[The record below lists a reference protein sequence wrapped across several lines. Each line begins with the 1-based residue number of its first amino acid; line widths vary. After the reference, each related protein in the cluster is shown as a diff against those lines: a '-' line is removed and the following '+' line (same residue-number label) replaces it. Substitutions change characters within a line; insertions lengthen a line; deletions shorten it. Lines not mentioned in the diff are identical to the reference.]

1 MGDLFPVAR
10 LLCVFC
16 LIGGAIAQEPDALY
30 ISPAGHNYRADAMP
44 LQSAETVRASLL
56 LAREMGIRRVYWRGF
71 QERYLNRHGKFQ
83 KENHL
88 LADYWSWLR
97 ELDETRDIHRAAVKA
112 GEEAGLEM
120 WGVFGLFDLGSDPRE
135 DAYAAAAAGHGPAVF
150 DDSLRLEFPDEIPKD
165 RHGIRSQ
172 CGTLRFTNPEVRKK
186 LIARLVALMD
196 EGYQGLLLYTYSE
209 NLSLWFEGEFD
220 RHGGGP
226 LTGEEVTL
234 FVRELRGALVKTNKR
249 LALQVD
255 PRAAFRYLPSPWLGL
270 TSTANVIGNIS
281 IAWKDWLRDGV
292 VDEIIFSVPVDAGPE
307 AVALAKEMT
316 EQFPKTGFSLLARNT
331 IPPPSSIALTVDA
344 RSVDWR
350 AKFLHRALSVNELR
364 PWAESVE
371 GRPVLSAAD
380 SATVVATMSALCK
393 SPSSAS
399 AIWLTDQVRNRHEFS
414 VRQQAGE
421 TLGTW
426 GSAAAEPLTA
436 LAADEDP
443 AIRRVAF
450 NAATKLASFEQA
462 RPLLELAIRDADA
475 YNRWVG
481 FRGMG
486 RAPMDAAWQGIL
498 ASAISSD
505 PDPAVRSVA
514 AWLVRPGIACEPGL
528 FEALSKHF
536 IALHREPSWNWEFRT
551 VGNALINCGAKGR
564 TFLEACLAQKED
576 ANLADSSWRC
586 LFVPQDGGKLNLVQL
601 PEALKAYDLHPH
613 KP

>member
-135 DAYAAAAAGHGPAVF
+135 DAYAGAAAGHGPTVL

-220 RHGGGP
+220 RPGGGP

-270 TSTANVIGNIS
+270 TAMVNVIGNTP
-281 IAWKDWLRDGV
+281 IAWEDWLREGLL
-292 VDEIIFSVPVDAGPE
+292 DEIVFSVPVDAGPE
-307 AVALAKEMT
+307 AVALAEEMT
-316 EQFPKTGFSLLARNT
+316 RKFPMARFSLLARNT
-331 IPPPSSIALTVDA
+331 MPPPSSVSLTVDA

-350 AKFLHRALSVNELR
+350 AKFLHHALTVKALR

-380 SATVVATMSALCK
+380 SAAIVAALAALSK
-393 SPSSAS
+393 TPSPAS
-399 AIWLTDQVRNRHEFS
+399 AIWLTEQVRNRREFS
-414 VRQQAGE
+414 IRQQAGE
-421 TLGTW
+421 TLGAW
-426 GSAAAEPLTA
+426 GAAASEPLTA

-443 AIRRVAF
+443 AVRRVAF
-450 NAATKLASFEQA
+450 NAAAKLTSFEQA
-462 RPLLELAIRDADA
+462 RPLLEQAILDPDA

-486 RAPMDAAWQGIL
+486 RAPMDAAWQDTLGRTL
-498 ASAISSD
+498 SND

-514 AWLVRPGIACEPGL
+514 AWLVRPGIVCEPGL
-528 FEALSKHF
+528 LEILKKHF
-536 IALHREPSWNWEFRT
+536 VALHKEPTWTWEFRT
-551 VGNALINCGAKGR
+551 VGDALMNCGEKGR
-564 TFLEACLAQKED
+564 EFLETCLTQKE
-576 ANLADSSWRC
+576 NPVLADSAWRC
-586 LFVPQDGGKLNLVQL
+586 LFVPQDGSQL
-601 PEALKAYDLHPH
+601 RLISEPDALKAYSVRPAP
-613 KP
+613 K